1 MKASEFI
8 LSEGGGYIPKNTEE
22 ARDPRWMMAITNDI
36 KPGETQRQAAKMGFK
51 TDKEGRPPLLKANG
65 KLSENVVWMNDEMPC
80 PACEG
85 GENPPHSNHCPWCN
99 NTGKTTKRTAKYYEV
114 MSGKTN
120 ATQ

>member
-8 LSEGGGYIPKNTEE
+8 LSEGGGYIPKNAEE

-80 PACEG
+80 PH
-85 GENPPHSNHCPWCN
+85 GEPEFLHPTHHGLPIGRQRMFHSLP
-99 NTGKTTKRTAKYYEV
+99 
-114 MSGKTN
+114 
-120 ATQ
+120 